1 MNDYIL
7 EVCVDS
13 AESALAAAKGG
24 ASRLELCQNL
34 VIGGTTPSPK
44 LFEVIRRQ
52 TTIPIHALIRP
63 RFGDFCYT
71 PYELEEIREEVAMYR
86 ELGAEGVVV
95 GVLKEDGTMNMEA
108 MEQLMEAADGMS
120 VTLHRAFDVCRD
132 PKEALEQAVS
142 LGMNTI
148 LTSGQQN
155 SAVKGAELLA
165 ELQRQAA
172 GRIRIQAGGGICAD
186 AIRELY
192 PKTGVT
198 AYHMSGKIELA
209 EPDAVPERKC
219 EHGTSILKR
228 IHPLPHRCQSRAQRE
243 SGTGRT
249 LTSLDKK
256 SPVSEAVG

>member
-1 MNDYIL
+1 MIEKENYENRGNFMNDYIL

-24 ASRLELCQNL
+24 AGRLELCQNL
-34 VIGGTTPSPK
+34 VIGGTTPGSK

-86 ELGAEGVVV
+86 ELGAEGVVI
-95 GVLKEDGTMNMEA
+95 GVLKEDGTMNMTA
-108 MEQLMEAADGMS
+108 MEQLMEAANGMS

-198 AYHMSGKIELA
+198 AYHMSGKSNWRA
-209 EPDAVPERKC
+209 RC
-219 EHGTSILKR
+219 SI
-228 IHPLPHRCQSRAQRE
+228 
-243 SGTGRT
+243 G
-249 LTSLDKK
+249 KK
-256 SPVSEAVG
+256 M

>member
-34 VIGGTTPSPK
+34 VIGGTTPGPK

-95 GVLKEDGTMNMEA
+95 GVLKEDGTMNMAA
-108 MEQLMEAADGMS
+108 MEQLMEAAD
-120 VTLHRAFDVCRD
+120 
-132 PKEALEQAVS
+132 
-142 LGMNTI
+142 GMNTI

-209 EPDAVPERKC
+209 SPMQYRKENVNMGLPSLSEYTLYRTDVKAVRSARVVLE
-219 EHGTSILKR
+219 EL
-228 IHPLPHRCQSRAQRE
+228 
-243 SGTGRT
+243 
-249 LTSLDKK
+249 
-256 SPVSEAVG
+256 

>member
-52 TTIPIHALIRP
+52 TTIPIHALTRP

-95 GVLKEDGTMNMEA
+95 GVLKEDGTMNMAA
-108 MEQLMEAADGMS
+108 MEQLMEA
-120 VTLHRAFDVCRD
+120 
-132 PKEALEQAVS
+132 Q
-142 LGMNTI
+142 
-148 LTSGQQN
+148 
-155 SAVKGAELLA
+155 
-165 ELQRQAA
+165 
-172 GRIRIQAGGGICAD
+172 
-186 AIRELY
+186 
-192 PKTGVT
+192 T
-198 AYHMSGKIELA
+198 AC
-209 EPDAVPERKC
+209 P
-219 EHGTSILKR
+219 
-228 IHPLPHRCQSRAQRE
+228 
-243 SGTGRT
+243 
-249 LTSLDKK
+249 
-256 SPVSEAVG
+256 

>member
-34 VIGGTTPSPK
+34 VIGGTTPGSK

-95 GVLKEDGTMNMEA
+95 GVLKEDGTMNMAA

-120 VTLHRAFDVCRD
+120 VTLHRAFDMTRD
-132 PKEALEQAVS
+132 PFAAMEDAIR
-142 LGMNTI
+142 LGCKTI
-148 LTSGQQN
+148 LTSGQQ
-155 SAVKGAELLA
+155 KDPLTGAELLR
-165 ELQRQAA
+165 ELFEKADDRIDIMAGCGVKKWNIQEIHDKTGIVVFHTTGRKGVLDSGMRYRKQTVAMGLPSLSEYELWQTDEEEFRACAQIVHSLAA
-172 GRIRIQAGGGICAD
+172 GAG
-186 AIRELY
+186 
-192 PKTGVT
+192 
-198 AYHMSGKIELA
+198 
-209 EPDAVPERKC
+209 
-219 EHGTSILKR
+219 
-228 IHPLPHRCQSRAQRE
+228 Q
-243 SGTGRT
+243 
-249 LTSLDKK
+249 
-256 SPVSEAVG
+256 

>member
-86 ELGAEGVVV
+86 ELGAEGVVI
-95 GVLKEDGTMNMEA
+95 GVLKEDGTMNMTA
-108 MEQLMEAADGMS
+108 MEQLMEAANGMS

-172 GRIRIQAGGGICAD
+172 GRIRIQAGGGICAELVMAIGMMGHPVLD
-186 AIRELY
+186 AIFML
-192 PKTGVT
+192 PSLKGIMFPSLLLVP
-198 AYHMSGKIELA
+198 SGKIQIEIPFLIYSI
-209 EPDAVPERKC
+209 PVRMVFNPSLTLER
-219 EHGTSILKR
+219 SRKR
-228 IHPLPHRCQSRAQRE
+228 Q
-243 SGTGRT
+243 
-249 LTSLDKK
+249 
-256 SPVSEAVG
+256 

>member
-95 GVLKEDGTMNMEA
+95 GVLKEDA
-108 MEQLMEAADGMS
+108 AADELRGQYG
-120 VTLHRAFDVCRD
+120 RD
-132 PKEALEQAVS
+132 AAPRVRCLPRSER
-142 LGMNTI
+142 
-148 LTSGQQN
+148 
-155 SAVKGAELLA
+155 SA
-165 ELQRQAA
+165 
-172 GRIRIQAGGGICAD
+172 
-186 AIRELY
+186 
-192 PKTGVT
+192 
-198 AYHMSGKIELA
+198 
-209 EPDAVPERKC
+209 
-219 EHGTSILKR
+219 
-228 IHPLPHRCQSRAQRE
+228 
-243 SGTGRT
+243 
-249 LTSLDKK
+249 
-256 SPVSEAVG
+256 

>member
-34 VIGGTTPSPK
+34 VIGGTTPGSK

-71 PYELEEIREEVAMYR
+71 PYELEEICEEVAMYR
-86 ELGAEGVVV
+86 ELGAEGVVI
-95 GVLKEDGTMNMEA
+95 GVLKEDGTMNMTA
-108 MEQLMEAADGMS
+108 MEQLMEAANGMS

-172 GRIRIQAGGGICAD
+172 GRIRIQAGGGICDPRAVSENRRD
-186 AIRELY
+186 RL
-192 PKTGVT
+192 PHVRKNRTG
-198 AYHMSGKIELA
+198 
-209 EPDAVPERKC
+209 EPDAVSERKC

-228 IHPLPHRCQSRAQRE
+228 IHPLPHGRQSRAQRE

-249 LTSLDKK
+249 LRK
-256 SPVSEAVG
+256 

>member
-34 VIGGTTPSPK
+34 VIGGTTPGSK

-71 PYELEEIREEVAMYR
+71 PYELEEICEEVAMYR
-86 ELGAEGVVV
+86 ELGAEGVVI
-95 GVLKEDGTMNMEA
+95 GVLKEDGTMNMTA
-108 MEQLMEAADGMS
+108 MEQLMEAAN
-120 VTLHRAFDVCRD
+120 RAFDVCRD

-209 EPDAVPERKC
+209 SPMQYRKENVNMGLPSLSEYTLYRTDVKAVR
-219 EHGTSILKR
+219 SA
-228 IHPLPHRCQSRAQRE
+228 RAVLE
-243 SGTGRT
+243 E
-249 LTSLDKK
+249 L
-256 SPVSEAVG
+256 

>member
-34 VIGGTTPSPK
+34 VIGGTTPGSK

-52 TTIPIHALIRP
+52 TNIPIHALIRP

-86 ELGAEGVVV
+86 ELGAEGVVI
-95 GVLKEDGTMNMEA
+95 GVLKEDGTMNMTA
-108 MEQLMEAADGMS
+108 MEQLMEAANGMS

-142 LGMNTI
+142 LGYEHHSH
-148 LTSGQQN
+148 LR
-155 SAVKGAELLA
+155 SAEQCGKRSRASC
-165 ELQRQAA
+165 RTAA
-172 GRIRIQAGGGICAD
+172 PGGGTHPYSGGRRYLRGCDPRAVSENRRD
-186 AIRELY
+186 RL
-192 PKTGVT
+192 PHVRKNRTG
-198 AYHMSGKIELA
+198 

-228 IHPLPHRCQSRAQRE
+228 IHPLPHGRQSGMQRE

-249 LTSLDKK
+249 LTPVDKK

>member
-120 VTLHRAFDVCRD
+120 VTLHRAFDMTRD
-132 PKEALEQAVS
+132 PFAAMEDAIR
-142 LGMNTI
+142 LGCKTI
-148 LTSGQQN
+148 LTSGQQ
-155 SAVKGAELLA
+155 KDPLTGAELLR
-165 ELQRQAA
+165 ELFEKADDRIDIMAGCGVKKWNIQEIHDKTGIVVFHTTGRKGVLDSGMRYRKQTVAMGLPSLSEYELWQTDEEEFRACAQIVHSLAA
-172 GRIRIQAGGGICAD
+172 GAG
-186 AIRELY
+186 
-192 PKTGVT
+192 
-198 AYHMSGKIELA
+198 
-209 EPDAVPERKC
+209 
-219 EHGTSILKR
+219 
-228 IHPLPHRCQSRAQRE
+228 Q
-243 SGTGRT
+243 
-249 LTSLDKK
+249 
-256 SPVSEAVG
+256 